1 MDNDWLTRL
10 TQATSDDERAAL
22 VLAMS
27 LVALP
32 AGLPEVVQAA
42 AIPHWFD
49 AQFLTALLGEES
61 DAWYDH
67 LLTLSFVDQVPG
79 RGYAIHERTRRQLL
93 HRLWRD
99 DPDRFRELSGRAAA
113 YCRAQATANGEAA
126 WQAEAVYHQ
135 LVSEPEA
142 GVAGLRDLATRWANY
157 EYHTYDE
164 IEATVRLAQEQIET
178 GRLRGVGADWTRL
191 WQAKLALLYGRPQL
205 AEAPLAQI
213 TAVDCDL
220 TLAAEVAQ
228 TRGDLL
234 ATQGDRD
241 GMAIA
246 WQTAYDLYRQM
257 HESQGRLDAYLLAE
271 KMARHGL
278 PLPEAERPTVT
289 GSTTPPGS
297 TALRLIDNIEA
308 AWIEGVL
315 KTAVSQTLDLR
326 LARDGGRPANLVF
339 HRPGTLDRPLAAGQR
354 LSGLFAAAGE
364 SLLILGAPGSGKT
377 ITLLQLLQELL
388 QTARA
393 DGQASIPLLFNLS
406 SFAAFARKT
415 TPAVAQNPVNENGA
429 PATVPA
435 TGEQATRAPL
445 TPEKKEALTGWLA
458 EQAYAQYRLN
468 RTTTREQL
476 AAGRFVLLLDGLD
489 EVSNEAGQREQC
501 ITAINDFMARTPCG
515 LVVCSRIRDYR
526 VLQNRLA
533 LAHALVLQPLS
544 NGQIERFIRELPVD
558 SEQYSVNSEQYAVGE
573 PGAMLTRLEA
583 DWQLRE
589 ALRSPLLLNL
599 YPQAFAALP
608 PEGDGGATVESRRQ
622 ALFAAYVETVFER
635 PETAGERAKEDA
647 GDKEKSLG
655 WLRFLAGRMQ
665 QHGSSLFFVE
675 ALQPTWLPE
684 KLTGRYRGLYGL
696 LLGLIGGLIFGLVG
710 VLANEL
716 ILGLVGVL
724 AGGLIFGLAG
734 AGASWL
740 TTPHKKPWL
749 RVGLGGLIAWLIVG
763 LILVVIFGLSGGLVS
778 LTGRLSRTLFLS
790 LIVGLGVGLIVG
802 LGLIISLGVGSLV
815 TNIQLR
821 EQVKLL
827 RPPRHR
833 VFYYLRRGILLGLI
847 VGLIVGLS
855 NGLMVVLSVEA
866 SVWVINGPSELLYP
880 GLSEVLLLG
889 LIGGLLGGLLG
900 GLIGGL
906 LGFVMAFL
914 DTPAVDERPYP
925 GSGVSASLRNALLM
939 TVLAA
944 FFFGLPAWLIGRQFD
959 AEFFILLLVLV
970 NILPPTFT
978 WFGGLAW
985 CQHWALRFILAR
997 RSWMP
1002 WRLVPWLDRMVAR
1015 GLLRRVSGGYIFIH
1029 RSLLEHFASLE
1040 GEQFKI

>member
-1 MDNDWLTRL
+1 MDNDWLQRL
-10 TQATSDDERAAL
+10 TQATSEEERAAL

-27 LVALP
+27 LST
-32 AGLPEVVQAA
+32 LPEALQAVVQAA

-49 AQFLTALLGEES
+49 AQFLAALLGEES

-67 LLTLSFVDQVPG
+67 LLALSFVDQVPG
-79 RGYAIHERTRRQLL
+79 RGYVIHERTRRQLL
-93 HRLWRD
+93 HELWRD

-113 YCRAQATANGEAA
+113 YCLAQATANDEAA

-135 LVSEPEA
+135 LVSEPEV

-164 IEATVRLAQEQIET
+164 IEATVRLAQEQIEA
-178 GRLRGVGADWTRL
+178 GRLRGAGADWTRL

-213 TAVDCDL
+213 TAVAGDL

-228 TRGDLL
+228 THGDLL

-241 GMAIA
+241 GMATA

-257 HESQGRLDAYLLAE
+257 DESQGRLDAYLLAE

-278 PLPEAERPTVT
+278 PWPEAGRFTET
-289 GSTTPPGS
+289 GPTTPPGS

-339 HRPGTLDRPLAAGQR
+339 HRPGALDRPLAAGQR

-393 DGQASIPLLFNLS
+393 AGQAPIPLLFNLS
-406 SFAAFARKT
+406 SFAAFTRKA
-415 TPAVAQNPVNENGA
+415 TPAVAPQPVNENGA

-435 TGEQATRAPL
+435 TGEQAARAPL
-445 TPEKKEALTGWLA
+445 TQEKKETLTDWLA
-458 EQAYAQYRLN
+458 KQAYAQYRLN
-468 RTTTREQL
+468 RATTREQL

-501 ITAINDFMARTPCG
+501 ITAVNDFMAQTPCG
-515 LVVCSRIRDYR
+515 LVVCSRIADYR

-544 NGQIERFIRELPVD
+544 NRQIEAFIRELPVD
-558 SEQYSVNSEQYAVGE
+558 SEQYSVSSSQYSVSE
-573 PGAMLTRLEA
+573 PGVMLARVKA

-599 YPQAFAALP
+599 YPQAFAALSP
-608 PEGDGGATVESRRQ
+608 DGDDGATVESRRQ

-635 PETAGERAKEDA
+635 PETAGEPAKEGADN
-647 GDKEKSLG
+647 KEKSLG
-655 WLRFLAGRMQ
+655 WLRFLAGCMQ

-675 ALQPTWLPE
+675 ALQPTWLPSE
-684 KLTGRYRGLYGL
+684 LIGRYRGLYGL
-696 LLGLIGGLIFGLVG
+696 FLGLIFGLLVG
-710 VLANEL
+710 LGQGLLIHEQIFGLSQGPIRGL
-716 ILGLVGVL
+716 ILGLSQ
-724 AGGLIFGLAG
+724 GLIAGLFFGG
-734 AGASWL
+734 AIWL
-740 TTPHKKPWL
+740 TTRLQKPWL
-749 RVGLGGLIAWLIVG
+749 RVGTGGLIAGLVASLI
-763 LILVVIFGLSGGLVS
+763 IGLSD
-778 LTGRLSRTLFLS
+778 
-790 LIVGLGVGLIVG
+790 GVGLI
-802 LGLIISLGVGSLV
+802 ISFAIGSLV
-815 TNIQLR
+815 TDIQLR

-827 RPPRHR
+827 RPPRQR
-833 VFYYLRRGILLGLI
+833 IYQYLRRGILLGLI
-847 VGLIVGLS
+847 VGLIVGLIA
-855 NGLMVVLSVEA
+855 GLIVGLIVELSV
-866 SVWVINGPSELLYP
+866 
-880 GLSEVLLLG
+880 GLIYGLIFGLIFGLIIG
-889 LIGGLLGGLLG
+889 LIGGLF
-900 GLIGGL
+900 
-906 LGFVMAFL
+906 GFIMAFL
-914 DTPAVDERPYP
+914 DTPAVDKRPYP
-925 GSGVSASLRNALLM
+925 GSGVRASLRNALLV
-939 TVLAA
+939 TGLAA
-944 FFFGLPAWLIGRQFD
+944 LFFGLPAWLIDQRLD
-959 AEFFILLLVLV
+959 AELLILFLVLV
-970 NILPPTFT
+970 NILAPAFT

-985 CQHWALRFILAR
+985 CQHWALRFMLAR
-997 RSWMP
+997 RGWLP
-1002 WRLVPWLDRMVAR
+1002 WRLVSWLDRMAAR
-1015 GLLRRVSGGYIFIH
+1015 GLLRRVGGGYILLH
-1029 RSLLEHFASLE
+1029 RSLLEYFASLE
-1040 GEQFKI
+1040 GPLATSVATKAVTEK

>member
-1 MDNDWLTRL
+1 MNNDWLQRL
-10 TQATSDDERAAL
+10 TRATNDDERAAL

-27 LVALP
+27 LAT
-32 AGLPEVVQAA
+32 LPEALQAVVQAA

-49 AQFLTALLGEES
+49 AQFLAALLGEES

-93 HRLWRD
+93 HELWRD

-113 YCRAQATANGEAA
+113 YCLAQATANGEAA

-164 IEATVRLAQEQIET
+164 IEATVRLAQEQIEA
-178 GRLRGVGADWTRL
+178 GRLSGAGADWTRL
-191 WQAKLALLYGRPQL
+191 WQAKLALLYGRPRL

-213 TAVDCDL
+213 TAVDGDL
-220 TLAAEVAQ
+220 MLAAEAAQ
-228 TRGDLL
+228 TQGDLL
-234 ATQGDRD
+234 ATEGDRD
-241 GMAIA
+241 GMATA
-246 WQTAYDLYRQM
+246 WQTAYDLYHQM
-257 HESQGRLDAYLLAE
+257 DESQGRLDAYLLAE

-278 PLPEAERPTVT
+278 PLPEAERFTET
-289 GSTTPPGS
+289 GPTTPPGS
-297 TALRLIDNIEA
+297 AALRLIENIEA

-388 QTARA
+388 QAARA
-393 DGQASIPLLFNLS
+393 DGQAPIPLLFNLS
-406 SFAAFARKT
+406 SFAAFAS
-415 TPAVAQNPVNENGA
+415 G
-429 PATVPA
+429 
-435 TGEQATRAPL
+435 
-445 TPEKKEALTGWLA
+445 KEATLTGWLA

-501 ITAINDFMARTPCG
+501 ITAVNEFMAQTPCG
-515 LVVCSRIRDYR
+515 LVVCSRIADYR

-544 NGQIERFIRELPVD
+544 NGQIEAFIRELPVD
-558 SEQYSVNSEQYAVGE
+558 GEQYSVSNSQYSVSE
-573 PGAMLTRLEA
+573 PETMLARVEA

-599 YPQAFAALP
+599 YPQAFAALS
-608 PEGDGGATVESRRQ
+608 PESDSGATVESRRQ

-647 GDKEKSLG
+647 GDKEKNLG

-684 KLTGRYRGLYGL
+684 KLTGRWRGFYGL
-696 LLGLIGGLIFGLVG
+696 LLGLIV
-710 VLANEL
+710 
-716 ILGLVGVL
+716 
-724 AGGLIFGLAG
+724 
-734 AGASWL
+734 
-740 TTPHKKPWL
+740 
-749 RVGLGGLIAWLIVG
+749 
-763 LILVVIFGLSGGLVS
+763 GLSG
-778 LTGRLSRTLFLS
+778 
-790 LIVGLGVGLIVG
+790 
-802 LGLIISLGVGSLV
+802 
-815 TNIQLR
+815 
-821 EQVKLL
+821 
-827 RPPRHR
+827 
-833 VFYYLRRGILLGLI
+833 GLI
-847 VGLIVGLS
+847 VGLIVGLRD
-855 NGLMVVLSVEA
+855 GLIVGLRDGLIVGLREGLVYGL
-866 SVWVINGPSELLYP
+866 IYGLY
-880 GLSEVLLLG
+880 GLSEG
-889 LIGGLLGGLLG
+889 LIYGLLVGLSGGLAGVGAGWLTTRLKKPWLRVGSG
-900 GLIGGL
+900 GLI
-906 LGFVMAFL
+906 
-914 DTPAVDERPYP
+914 
-925 GSGVSASLRNALLM
+925 
-939 TVLAA
+939 
-944 FFFGLPAWLIGRQFD
+944 AWLIFGLIYGLIFGLIFGLFD
-959 AEFFILLLVLV
+959 
-970 NILPPTFT
+970 
-978 WFGGLAW
+978 G
-985 CQHWALRFILAR
+985 
-997 RSWMP
+997 
-1002 WRLVPWLDRMVAR
+1002 
-1015 GLLRRVSGGYIFIH
+1015 
-1029 RSLLEHFASLE
+1029 
-1040 GEQFKI
+1040 